1 MAGENNFDTTE
12 DRILNSESLRQAIT
26 KLTEEQRDV
35 ILLRFIAGLPIAQV
49 AEALNKSEDAIKGLQ
64 RRALIALRKIFTDW
78 EVSYG

>member
-1 MAGENNFDTTE
+1 MAGENNFDTAE
-12 DRILNSESLRQAIT
+12 ERILNSESLRQAIA